1 MQDIHGKVAVVTGAA
16 SGIGRGMCEAFID
29 AGMRVVL
36 ADVEEQALERTSRQL
51 RAGGADVH
59 SVRTDVSK
67 PEQVQALAD
76 ETLRHY
82 GAVHVVCNNAGVA
95 TETIP
100 SWGGTL
106 DDWNWVLGVNLMG
119 VIYGVRTFLP
129 ILINQGAGGH
139 IVNTASLAGLVTGGN
154 TPYAVTKFGV
164 VALSEGIYLELKQG
178 GYRPSISVL
187 CPGFVNTNI
196 LNCARNRPPEL
207 AEAAEPMVGPVADA
221 FREWLAERGLV
232 AAEHMELAQPQPA
245 RGPVEEGQVDPQ
257 RFERRPPSHPVRPV
271 GMDGQCLRLSA
282 LAAARG
288 HQGRPQAACRQ
299 DVGTVEID
307 QADAVVELERGERQ
321 RQVPPPEHARNQDVA
336 TKARQLLHDGRDR
349 QLGDVQAGV
358 ALRVVVPPVALEL
371 ARHPERP
378 AGRRDGRPAIIR
390 EAAMQRHA

>member
-1 MQDIHGKVAVVTGAA
+1 MRDVHGKVAVVTGAA
-16 SGIGRGMCEAFID
+16 SGIGRGMCEAFSD

-59 SVRTDVSK
+59 AVRTDVSK

-95 TETIP
+95 TETVP

-129 ILINQGAGGH
+129 ILIDQGDGGH

-164 VALSEGIYLELKQG
+164 VALSEGTYLELKRG

-196 LNCARNRPPEL
+196 LDCSRNRPPEL
-207 AEAAEPMVGPVADA
+207 AETAQPMVGPVADA
-221 FREWLAERGLV
+221 FREWFTEQLKQGLDPRRVGDQVLAAIRDDRFYILTHPEWNTTV
-232 AAEHMELAQPQPA
+232 EHRVRAILAGDNP
-245 RGPVEEGQVDPQ
+245 
-257 RFERRPPSHPVRPV
+257 
-271 GMDGQCLRLSA
+271 SA
-282 LAAARG
+282 L
-288 HQGRPQAACRQ
+288 
-299 DVGTVEID
+299 
-307 QADAVVELERGERQ
+307 
-321 RQVPPPEHARNQDVA
+321 PPPGFESLMQKLAA
-336 TKARQLLHDGRDR
+336 I
-349 QLGDVQAGV
+349 AG
-358 ALRVVVPPVALEL
+358 
-371 ARHPERP
+371 
-378 AGRRDGRPAIIR
+378 GQGST
-390 EAAMQRHA
+390 